1 MTRTGGGSDRVKKVR
16 DALDI
21 CFGVGLSVKTTAWV
35 IRESEDL
42 VWHEWSVRTG
52 LPTPKDPVGSVI
64 RRRAREVQRGWTDE
78 LRQMASLGCTMRPSS
93 KTCEY
98 RQAQRRENQKRYD
111 ETRKAKEQQACH
123 SGLIDAK
130 GKASPS
136 PVIPQ
141 QMTLSFAFTACEAIG

>member
-1 MTRTGGGSDRVKKVR
+1 MDEWEPRLEAKRSV
-16 DALDI
+16 LDI
-21 CFGVGLSVKTTAWV
+21 CFGVGLSVQSTAWV
-35 IRESEDL
+35 IRENEDR

-64 RRRAREVQRGWTDE
+64 RRRAREVQKGWTDE

-98 RQAQRRENQKRYD
+98 RQAQRRDNQKRYD
-111 ETRKAKEQQACH
+111 ATRKAKQGCH
-123 SGLIDAK
+123 SGSIDE
-130 GKASPS
+130 KANPSPS

-141 QMTLSFAFTACEAIG
+141 QMTLSFSCIPSEATACG

>member
-1 MTRTGGGSDRVKKVR
+1 MDGGESRLEAAR
-16 DALDI
+16 DLLDI
-21 CFGVGLSVKTTAWV
+21 CFGVGLSVRSTAWV
-35 IRESEDL
+35 IRESEER

-64 RRRAREVQRGWTDE
+64 RRRAREVQRGWTEE

-111 ETRKAKEQQACH
+111 ANRKAKQCH
-123 SGLIDAK
+123 SDSIDAK
-130 GKASPS
+130 ANPSPS
-136 PVIPQ
+136 PVIPR
-141 QMTLSFAFTACEAIG
+141 QMTLSFACIQSEAIA

>member
-1 MTRTGGGSDRVKKVR
+1 MVCGGNERVETVR
-16 DALDI
+16 NVLDI

-35 IRESEDL
+35 IGESTDL

-64 RRRAREVQRGWTDE
+64 AKRAKEVQQGWTE
-78 LRQMASLGCTMRPSS
+78 EQRQLAQFGCTARPSS

-98 RQAQRRENQKRYD
+98 RQRHRREIQKRY
-111 ETRKAKEQQACH
+111 EANRKAKQGCH
-123 SGLIDAK
+123 SGLIEEK
-130 GKASPS
+130 VSPSPS

-141 QMTLSFAFTACEAIG
+141 QMTLSFSFTQSEATACG

>member
-1 MTRTGGGSDRVKKVR
+1 MDEWEPRLEAKRS
-16 DALDI
+16 AIDI
-21 CFGVGLSVKTTAWV
+21 CFGVGLSVQSTAWV
-35 IRESEDL
+35 IRENEDR

-78 LRQMASLGCTMRPSS
+78 QRQLAQFGCTARPSS
-93 KTCEY
+93 STCEY
-98 RQAQRRENQKRYD
+98 RQRHRREIQKRY
-111 ETRKAKEQQACH
+111 EAKRKAKEQECH

-130 GKASPS
+130 GNQSPS

>member
-1 MTRTGGGSDRVKKVR
+1 MRSGGGSDRVAKVR
-16 DALDI
+16 TALDI
-21 CFGVGLSVKTTAWV
+21 CFGVGLSVRSTAWV

-64 RRRAREVQRGWTDE
+64 RRRAREVQRGWTE
-78 LRQMASLGCTMRPSS
+78 EQRQLAQFGCTMRPSS

-98 RQAQRRENQKRYD
+98 RQRHRREIQKRY
-111 ETRKAKEQQACH
+111 EAKRKAKEQACH

>member
-1 MTRTGGGSDRVKKVR
+1 MRSGGGSDRVAKVR
-16 DALDI
+16 TALDI
-21 CFGVGLSVKTTAWV
+21 CFGVGLSVRSTAWV

-64 RRRAREVQRGWTDE
+64 RRRAREVQKGWTE
-78 LRQMASLGCTMRPSS
+78 EQRQMASLGCTMRPSS

-111 ETRKAKEQQACH
+111 ATRKAKQGCH
-123 SGLIDAK
+123 SGSIEE
-130 GKASPS
+130 KASQSPS

-141 QMTLSFAFTACEAIG
+141 QMTLSFSFIPYEATA

>member
-64 RRRAREVQRGWTDE
+64 RRRAREVQRGWTE
-78 LRQMASLGCTMRPSS
+78 EQRQLAQFGCTMRSSS

-111 ETRKAKEQQACH
+111 ETRKAKQGCH
-123 SGLIDAK
+123 SDLIDAK
-130 GKASPS
+130 ANPS
-136 PVIPQ
+136 PCQVIPR
-141 QMTLSFAFTACEAIG
+141 QMTLSFEFTACEAIG

>member
-52 LPTPKDPVGSVI
+52 LPTPKDPISSVI

-78 LRQMASLGCTMRPSS
+78 QRQLAQFGCTARPSS

-98 RQAQRRENQKRYD
+98 RQRHRREIQKRY
-111 ETRKAKEQQACH
+111 EANRKAKEQACL

>member
-1 MTRTGGGSDRVKKVR
+1 MRSGGGSDRVAKVR
-16 DALDI
+16 TALDI
-21 CFGVGLSVKTTAWV
+21 CFGVGLSVQSTAWV
-35 IRESEDL
+35 IRENEER

-64 RRRAREVQRGWTDE
+64 RRRAREVQKGWTDE

-98 RQAQRRENQKRYD
+98 RQAQRRTNQKRYD
-111 ETRKAKEQQACH
+111 ATRKAKQGCH
-123 SGLIDAK
+123 SGLIEEKA
-130 GKASPS
+130 KASPF

-141 QMTLSFAFTACEAIG
+141 QMTLSFLSTACEATA

>member
-1 MTRTGGGSDRVKKVR
+1 MRSGGGSDRVAKVR
-16 DALDI
+16 TALDI
-21 CFGVGLSVKTTAWV
+21 CFGVGLSVRSTAWV

-64 RRRAREVQRGWTDE
+64 RRRAREVQKGWTDE

-98 RQAQRRENQKRYD
+98 RQAQRRTNQKRYD
-111 ETRKAKEQQACH
+111 ATRKAKQGCH
-123 SGLIDAK
+123 SGLIED
-130 GKASPS
+130 KASQSPS
-136 PVIPQ
+136 PVIVH
-141 QMTLSFAFTACEAIG
+141 QMTLWSLSTASEATACG

>member
-1 MTRTGGGSDRVKKVR
+1 MDEWEPRLEAKRS
-16 DALDI
+16 ALDI
-21 CFGVGLSVKTTAWV
+21 CFGVGLSVQSTAWV
-35 IRESEDL
+35 IRENEDR

-52 LPTPKDPVGSVI
+52 LPTPKDPISSVI

-78 LRQMASLGCTMRPSS
+78 QRQLAQFGCTMRPSS

-98 RQAQRRENQKRYD
+98 RQRHRREIQKRY
-111 ETRKAKEQQACH
+111 EANRKAKQGCH

-130 GKASPS
+130 ANPSPF

-141 QMTLSFAFTACEAIG
+141 QMTLSFLSTACEATACG